1 MGLDITEEAIEKF
14 LENDQGPVVL
24 VNLVRLKEGGEEAY
38 RRYAE
43 AVGPLLAKHGAELI
57 YAGAAAGVL
66 IGEERWDLA
75 AVTRYP
81 SRAALA
87 ALVRDPEF
95 VDSAPLRHAALD
107 DGILYAFA

>member
-1 MGLDITEEAIEKF
+1 MALDITEEALTTF
-14 LENDQGPVVL
+14 LAADEGPVVL
-24 VNLVRLKEGGEEAY
+24 VNLVRLKDGGEPAY
-38 RRYAE
+38 RRYADV
-43 AVGPLLAKHGAELI
+43 VGPLLAKHGAELI

-95 VDSAPLRHAALD
+95 VGSAPLRHAALD

>member
-1 MGLDITEEAIEKF
+1 MGLDITEDALASFMEAE
-14 LENDQGPVVL
+14 EGPVVL
-24 VNLVRLKEGGEEAY
+24 VNLVRLKEGGEQAY
-38 RRYAE
+38 ARYAE
-43 AVGPLLAKHGAELI
+43 VVGPLLAKHGAELI

-81 SRAALA
+81 SRAALS
-87 ALVRDPEF
+87 ALVHDPDF

-107 DGILYAFA
+107 DGVLYAFA